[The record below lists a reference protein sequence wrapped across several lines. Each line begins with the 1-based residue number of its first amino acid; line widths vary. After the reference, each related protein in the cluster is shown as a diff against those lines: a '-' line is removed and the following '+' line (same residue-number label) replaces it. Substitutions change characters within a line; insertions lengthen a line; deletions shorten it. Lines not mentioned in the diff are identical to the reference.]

1 MLSLRRPHVPDFI
14 QKRRRRWYAVLEI
27 PKDLRR
33 HFGRARFVQSLETDS
48 PKLAANKAA
57 LIVATWK
64 SQIAAARNE
73 PDSEV
78 SFYRRALARAKTP
91 QKKAAMLEQVEMAAW
106 SIGAEN
112 VEAGAQPSG
121 DPEARAFVAEA
132 TKPFVAFTEHLE
144 EWLTTSR
151 ATAKTQDM
159 QRSDVKRFAKEFKSV
174 QDVQRPAVRR
184 WITSLMNHD
193 GLTPKTVQRIL
204 SALRGYWRYLQ
215 SINVAGEDDE
225 PFQKLD
231 VARDSKRR
239 NPADERQP
247 FEPRDVV
254 RLWKEAKARDDQ
266 ELADLI
272 ELDMYSGAR
281 IEELCA
287 LKLPNVAADH
297 FKIDDAKTAAGWRK
311 VPIHSKLRKT
321 VARLKKASKD
331 GYLLSGLPANKYGD
345 RSNAI
350 GKRFGYLKKAMGFG
364 PQLVFHSIRKEV
376 ATQFENASVAE
387 NVAAGILGHDFPTMT
402 FGSYSGGP
410 SPALMRKAVE
420 KLRYPSA

>member
-1 MLSLRRPHVPDFI
+1 MDKPTYI
-14 QKRRRRWYAVLEI
+14 QKRRRLYYAVLEI
-27 PKDLRR
+27 PIGLRR
-33 HFGRARFVQSLETDS
+33 KLGRSRFVQSLETDS
-48 PKLAANKAA
+48 PSLALRKAGPIIA
-57 LIVATWK
+57 SWQ
-64 SQIAAARNE
+64 SQLAIARNE

-78 SFYRRALARAKTP
+78 TFYRRALAKAKTP
-91 QKKAAMLEQVEMAAW
+91 QKREAVRDQIEMKVW
-106 SIGAEN
+106 EIGASN
-112 VEAGAQPSG
+112 VEAGAQPSS

-132 TKPFVAFTEHLE
+132 IKPFVAFTEHLD
-144 EWLTTSR
+144 EWISTSR
-151 ATAKTQDM
+151 ATDKTQDM
-159 QRSDVKRFAKEFKSV
+159 QRSDVNRFAKEFKSV

-184 WITSLMNHD
+184 WITGLMNHD

-215 SINVAGEDDE
+215 SLNVAGEDDE

-254 RLWKEAKARDDQ
+254 RLWKEARARDDQ

-281 IEELCA
+281 IEEICA
-287 LKLPNVAADH
+287 LKLANVASDH
-297 FKIDDAKTAAGWRK
+297 FKIEDAKTAAGWRK
-311 VPIHSKLRKT
+311 VPIHSKLKKT

-410 SPALMRKAVE
+410 SPALMRKAIE
-420 KLRYPSA
+420 KLRYPAA